1 MLQGT
6 YSAPLVVVSLLVAM
20 LAAYTA
26 LDMAERVRAAS
37 GRSAHS
43 WLAGGAFAM
52 GLGIW
57 SMHFIGMLAF
67 ELPIAVGYDLPMTA
81 ASLGIAVAASA
92 LALFLVT
99 RTALPWSH
107 LIGGALLIGG
117 GVAAMHY
124 LGMAAMRMAPGIDY
138 DLAWFALSLVIAV
151 GASGAAL
158 TISFRLRS
166 DTPYAGLLR
175 ILAAVVMG
183 IGIVGMHYAGMAAAR
198 FPANSVC
205 MAVTSDRGIDAGWL
219 AILVAVITL
228 AVLGIALLVAIL
240 DARMAA
246 RTSVL
251 SSSLAIANEELIKL
265 ALHDTLTKLPN
276 RILLQDRLEQAL
288 EKAERKHLHFA
299 VMFMDLDGFKAVNDA
314 YGHHTG
320 DQLLIEI
327 AQRIRGSLRSRDT
340 VARIGG
346 DEFVLVIELD
356 DLTDAAAIAD
366 KLIRAIDQPVQ
377 IAGHR
382 LCVTTSVGVAMYPE
396 DGRTPHAL
404 LTNADAAMY
413 HAKSGGSN
421 AYSFFEP
428 SMNANAQEQL
438 QLLHDLR
445 SGIERRE
452 FVLHY
457 QPKFRAPS
465 GPAIGAEALLRWQHP
480 TLGLL
485 TPDLI
490 IPLAEKAG
498 LMVTI
503 GEWVLDEACGRLRNW
518 MDAGHPDWT
527 MAVNLSPVQFAHM
540 GLVNLVATTLARHGV
555 PAKQLVLEVT
565 EATAMRDVETSLDV
579 LNRLVAL
586 GVSISIDDFGTGYSS
601 LLYLKRLPASELKI
615 DRGFVMQL
623 AQDNEDAAI
632 VSAIVALGQTLN
644 LNIVAEGVE
653 TTEQQDFLTD
663 LGCNSLQGFLL
674 GVPTAGEN
682 FLDMVSEQAR
692 SGYPGKPASRYPASP
707 KTAASVG
714 PAPTDENLV
723 ATAKEA

>member
-6 YSAPLVVVSLLVAM
+6 YSAPLVVVSLIVAM

-81 ASLGIAVAASA
+81 ASLTIAVAASA

-99 RTALPWSH
+99 RAALPWSR
-107 LIGGALLIGG
+107 LIGGALLMGG

-138 DLAWFALSLVIAV
+138 DPGWFALSLVIAV

-166 DTPYAGLLR
+166 DTPYVGLLR

-205 MAVTSDRGIDAGWL
+205 MAITSDRGIDAGWL

-240 DARMAA
+240 DARLAA
-246 RTSVL
+246 RTSML

-288 EKAERKHLHFA
+288 EKAERKHLTFA

-314 YGHHTG
+314 YGHHSG

-327 AQRIRGSLRSRDT
+327 AQRIRSSLRSRDT

-346 DEFVLVIELD
+346 DEFVIVIELD
-356 DLTDAAAIAD
+356 DLTDAAAVAD
-366 KLIRAIDQPVQ
+366 KLIRAVDQPVQ

-457 QPKFRAPS
+457 QPKFQAPA
-465 GPAIGAEALLRWQHP
+465 GPALGAEALLRWQHP
-480 TLGLL
+480 TRGLL
-485 TPDLI
+485 APDLI

-503 GEWVLDEACGRLRNW
+503 GEWVLDEACGQLRSW

-527 MAVNLSPVQFAHM
+527 MAVNLSPVQFSHI
-540 GLVNLVATTLARHGV
+540 GLVNLVMTTLARHRV
-555 PAKQLVLEVT
+555 PAKNLVLEIT

-601 LLYLKRLPASELKI
+601 LLYLKRLPATELKI

-674 GVPTAGEN
+674 GVPTAGDN
-682 FLDMVSEQAR
+682 FLDMVNEQAR
-692 SGYPGKPASRYPASP
+692 SGYPGAQAPRYPAAAN
-707 KTAASVG
+707 TATE
-714 PAPTDENLV
+714 PAPADEALST
-723 ATAKEA
+723 TAKEA

>member
-6 YSAPLVVVSLLVAM
+6 YSAPLVVVSLIVAM

-81 ASLGIAVAASA
+81 ASLAIAVAASA

-99 RTALPWSH
+99 RAALPWNR
-107 LIGGALLIGG
+107 LIGGALLMGG

-124 LGMAAMRMAPGIDY
+124 LGMAAMRMAPGVDY
-138 DLAWFALSLVIAV
+138 DPGWFALSLLIAV

-166 DTPYAGLLR
+166 DTPYVGLLR
-175 ILAAVVMG
+175 ILAAAVMG

-246 RTSVL
+246 RTSML

-327 AQRIRGSLRSRDT
+327 AQRIRSSLRSRDT

-346 DEFVLVIELD
+346 DEFVIVIELD
-356 DLTDAAAIAD
+356 DLTDAAAVAD
-366 KLIRAIDQPVQ
+366 KLIRAVDQPVQ
-377 IAGHR
+377 IAGHS

-413 HAKSGGSN
+413 HAKSGGN

-457 QPKFRAPS
+457 QPKFRAPA
-465 GPAIGAEALLRWQHP
+465 GPALGAEALLRWQHP
-480 TLGLL
+480 TRGLL
-485 TPDLI
+485 APDLI

-503 GEWVLDEACGRLRNW
+503 GEWVLDEACGQLRSW

-527 MAVNLSPVQFAHM
+527 MAVNLSPVQFSHL
-540 GLVNLVATTLARHGV
+540 GLVNLVTTTLARHRV
-555 PAKQLVLEVT
+555 PAKNLVLEVT

-601 LLYLKRLPASELKI
+601 LLYLKRLPAAELKI

-674 GVPTAGEN
+674 GVPTAGDN

-692 SGYPGKPASRYPASP
+692 SGYPGAHAPRYPDATNTVASA
-707 KTAASVG
+707 T
-714 PAPTDENLV
+714 PALIDEDLS